1 MIQKEKLFT
10 VKHDVICGL
19 VIYYLYYFE
28 VHFVIC
34 WQFYHER
41 VLNFVVFFF
50 WVFWYNHMIFMLD
63 FANVVYIDLAL
74 SRFCSVKTSTKV
86 DFKLLAVYWLA
97 YKLPETLVVSCCES
111 VWDCWSTP
119 THPRMELL
127 LKRWG
132 AEAGSRE
139 PSALFVWYTVTL
151 DQSSWI
157 GV

>member
-1 MIQKEKLFT
+1 MDIGTWWATVHGVTKSRTWLKQLSIHRRMLLGVFPTGSGTGEQEWIQFLRAALF
-10 VKHDVICGL
+10 
-19 VIYYLYYFE
+19 
-28 VHFVIC
+28 
-34 WQFYHER
+34 
-41 VLNFVVFFF
+41 VLD
-50 WVFWYNHMIFMLD
+50 FMLD

-151 DQSSWI
+151 DLSSWI